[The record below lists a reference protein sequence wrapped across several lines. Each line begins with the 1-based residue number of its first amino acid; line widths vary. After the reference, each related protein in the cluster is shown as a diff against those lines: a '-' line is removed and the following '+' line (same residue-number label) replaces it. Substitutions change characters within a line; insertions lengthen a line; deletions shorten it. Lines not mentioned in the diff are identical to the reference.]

1 MSKAIVTTRQLAS
14 LVQRQSAL
22 SPLEAMR
29 PVPMQRD
36 FIVAIAAEAL
46 AARELAAYHEYEA
59 ARGAFSAAHYGYE
72 AARDAETYDD
82 AALVAARAAYAVAD
96 ASLAAARA
104 AYAAACDDLDAAQA
118 AYDAA
123 HIAALAAAP
132 KGTK

>member
-46 AARELAAYHEYEA
+46 AAREFYEA
-59 ARGAFSAAHYGYE
+59 ARAYLTIVGRQRHVTKPHLTEFISAM
-72 AARDAETYDD
+72 ETFKK
-82 AALVAARAAYAVAD
+82 ARAESD
-96 ASLAAARA
+96 
-104 AYAAACDDLDAAQA
+104 
-118 AYDAA
+118 
-123 HIAALAAAP
+123 I
-132 KGTK
+132 